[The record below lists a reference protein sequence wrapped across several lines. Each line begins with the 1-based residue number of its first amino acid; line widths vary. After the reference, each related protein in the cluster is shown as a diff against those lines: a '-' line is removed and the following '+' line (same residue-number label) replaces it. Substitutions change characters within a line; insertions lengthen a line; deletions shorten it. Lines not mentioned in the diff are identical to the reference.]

1 MPFELA
7 FPLNKKRKR
16 SESLQIGVGGLTTN
30 RFRVNQSIFMG
41 GPKGAEKLE
50 TSYFNFG
57 SYDWSLSVYSSGRS
71 DSVLGESATKLIFTA
86 RYRRT
91 RGLAVTISAGWG
103 RLLSPLA

>member
-1 MPFELA
+1 MKIKEQCHQIWVWG
-7 FPLNKKRKR
+7 PL
-16 SESLQIGVGGLTTN
+16 IN

-71 DSVLGESATKLIFTA
+71 DSVLGKSYFYTYA
-86 RYRRT
+86 
-91 RGLAVTISAGWG
+91 
-103 RLLSPLA
+103 

>member
-1 MPFELA
+1 MG
-7 FPLNKKRKR
+7 RKTPN
-16 SESLQIGVGGLTTN
+16 SGLEHTTN

-71 DSVLGESATKLIFTA
+71 DSVLGKSYFYTYA
-86 RYRRT
+86 
-91 RGLAVTISAGWG
+91 
-103 RLLSPLA
+103 